1 MRGVEQIPWL
11 YDAVCAA
18 CEALG
23 LARWRRWL
31 VGSARGRV
39 LDLGCGTGRNLPLLP
54 PGTVA
59 IGLDPSWRSLQR
71 ARRRAPGVPLVVG
84 SAEDLPFRAAVFVTV
99 LSGFAFCS
107 VPDARRGLLEVRRVL
122 APGGRLRMLEH
133 VRATQAW
140 KARLQDWLQP
150 AWTWVSGGCHPNR
163 DTERAVEASGF
174 RIENDGRR
182 ADGNMRRFAAV
193 PREAGSPGEIRH
205 GA

>member
-11 YDAVCAA
+11 YDVVCAA
-18 CEALG
+18 CEAFG

-31 VGSARGRV
+31 VGHARGRV
-39 LDLGCGTGRNLPLLP
+39 LDLGCGTGRSLPLLP

-59 IGLDPSWRSLQR
+59 IGLDPSWHSLRR

-84 SAEDLPFRAAVFVTV
+84 SAENLPFRAGVFDTV
-99 LSGFAFCS
+99 LSGLAFCS
-107 VPDARRGLLEVRRVL
+107 VPDARRGLGEVRRVL

-133 VRATQAW
+133 VRATEAW

-174 RIENDGRR
+174 RIEDDGRR
-182 ADGNMRRFAAV
+182 AQGNMRRFAAA
-193 PREAGSPGEIRH
+193 PREPGPSGETRH